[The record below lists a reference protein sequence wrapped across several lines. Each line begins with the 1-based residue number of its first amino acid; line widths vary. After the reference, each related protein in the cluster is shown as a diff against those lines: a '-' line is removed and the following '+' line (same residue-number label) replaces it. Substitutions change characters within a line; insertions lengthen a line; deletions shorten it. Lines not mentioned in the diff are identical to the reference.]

1 MNGLKINC
9 VTGGDMMLIER
20 KELQIVC
27 AFRKNAR
34 ENLTTASR
42 KLQIP
47 VSTIYDRLKKY
58 QGNLITKH
66 TAIID
71 FKKLGF
77 AIKVLMAFKAKG
89 EHRTPIYDFLKNHYR
104 VNSMYRVSS
113 HSDYLIEV
121 IFKDLRELQLFAD
134 KLESL
139 GVENRQE
146 YYVVEDIKKE
156 DFLSTEETIDLLADI

>member
-1 MNGLKINC
+1 
-9 VTGGDMMLIER
+9 MLIEK

-27 AFRKNAR
+27 TFRQNAR

-42 KLQIP
+42 KLNIP
-47 VSTIYDRLKKY
+47 VSTIFDRLRKY
-58 QGNLITKH
+58 DGNLITKH

-77 AIKVLMAFKAKG
+77 AIKVLMAFKANKDNR
-89 EHRTPIYDFLKNHYR
+89 ENICNFLKKHHR

-113 HSDYLIEV
+113 NSDYLIEV
-121 IFKDLRELQLFAD
+121 IFKDLAELQLFAD
-134 KLESL
+134 TLENL

-146 YYVVEDIKKE
+146 YYIVEDIKKE
-156 DFLSTEETIDLLADI
+156 EFLTHQESIDFLADL

>member
-1 MNGLKINC
+1 
-9 VTGGDMMLIER
+9 MLIEK

-27 AFRKNAR
+27 TFRQNAR

-42 KLQIP
+42 KLNIP
-47 VSTIYDRLKKY
+47 VSTIYDRLKRY
-58 QGNLITKH
+58 HGNLITRH
-66 TAIID
+66 TAILD

-77 AIKVLMAFKAKG
+77 AIKVLMAFKANKNNR
-89 EHRTPIYDFLKNHYR
+89 EAIHDFLKSHHR

-113 HSDYLIEV
+113 NSDYLIEV
-121 IFKDLRELQLFAD
+121 IFKDLRELQMFAD

-146 YYVVEDIKKE
+146 YYIVEDIKKE
-156 DFLSTEETIDLLADI
+156 DFLTRQEAIDFLADL